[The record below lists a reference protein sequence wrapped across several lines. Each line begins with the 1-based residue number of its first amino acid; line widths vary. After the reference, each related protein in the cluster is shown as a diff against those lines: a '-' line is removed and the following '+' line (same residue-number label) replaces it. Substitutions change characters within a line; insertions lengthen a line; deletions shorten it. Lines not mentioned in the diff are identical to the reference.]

1 MANKGTN
8 TGTGGIN
15 IDDKQYGMDVGLPNS
30 EGGAQGQWSAGDV
43 SVDDADFQKDITKP
57 TKETFA
63 RYMSKTTLGQ
73 AGSSTHRNYYA
84 VGTGDGTPV
93 YNTKLTDEYGYP
105 AKIQET
111 ENEEKFS
118 SVGVGVPVM
127 NPEFLKKG
135 LVPPRDAFGL
145 EVPDG
150 NKLLLNAATPAE
162 PGGPY
167 VKSAKELNFPI
178 KQYVSAVTKK
188 NRFNSDVK
196 YFDNYLNTGV
206 RPNDNVPPVIVS
218 QFLKHGVSPG
228 EQEQPA
234 KTYDFNRLAHV
245 GTVLQLAATGEYA
258 AIGGSSTIDPND
270 LGIAI
275 STLAP
280 GVGQLGAGVPLPAEY
295 LDVKNIINRLTEN
308 PVSDGQL
315 TEFGTQ
321 FEGVINS
328 SFEKFSGFSSLGMT
342 VLVLA
347 LAIVVVV
354 AIEVASYLFPKTSS
368 AVPLAET
375 TFKKNFRLGMG
386 TYSSGKVTS
395 QPEDLTSLLSSI
407 GSSSAMQFFGIL
419 PTRLDFFTATTVGVQ
434 TTFGLGPNFEP
445 RTTTQSSGYLVTI
458 CRAIVRSVTRF
469 FVEFVEL
476 GKLAFS
482 GNVGD
487 SFAKALEIIST
498 IKNSRFIRSINVFAQ
513 LGDVTLKQQSLA
525 YDVTLN
531 IDSSRKISLIDSSVV
546 EVDSSAFYGR
556 NRLYADKQR
565 IALKL
570 AWTADRAPDVYVI
583 PPHLKKAAFAL
594 DGPIYDK
601 RSSSSRARY
610 QEVDI
615 TKTRISPDTVAEIE
629 ARLEGEYLPFYI
641 QDLRTNEFVSFHAFL
656 TTLADDYTANYDTT
670 EGIGRMDPVRSYKN
684 TTRRVTVGFVL
695 AALDEE
701 DFEGMWE
708 KINKLTTLVYPQY
721 TKGKKID
728 IDGTHVFE
736 KPFTQ
741 MIAASPMVR
750 LRVGNLFTSNYSKF
764 NIAGIFGLFDRDAK
778 IAGAASDLAPAAAS
792 PQQGNQQSSPSNSA
806 EAPQGAAESK
816 PRTDEELATIFPGG
830 EFLLRSMGNFGLG
843 NNILK
848 DAPEGAL
855 SATIMELDERR
866 LVLARIKIAKP
877 SDYSDDASLT
887 KKVEKAVKFYKDFLN
902 RRNAAAGVSQDPENL
917 EFELTIS
924 ELYLGAMSTA
934 TRAEAIKRRSAVEA
948 KQLKEKIASTVKSA
962 GEAVQAEIS
971 NLAQGVKSFL
981 GIETP
986 QPPGDFAWSGDF
998 SETPRSFDTI
1008 DEELLK
1014 EMTVEKSPPES
1025 PGAPPPP
1032 SFTDAMKDFLNEKNN
1047 AIVRSFRSTGGKGLA
1062 GFIESIGFDWNS
1074 GTWDVEH
1081 GRWAPKVC
1089 KINIT
1094 FAPIHDIAPGL
1105 DAYGF
1110 NRAPIYPLGHTGKRK
1125 IGA

>member
-1 MANKGTN
+1 MADKGTN

-15 IDDKQYGMDVGLPNS
+15 IDDKQYGMDLGLPNE

-84 VGTGDGTPV
+84 VGTGEGTAV
-93 YNTKLTDEYGYP
+93 YSTKLTDDYGYP
-105 AKIQET
+105 AKIQES

-118 SVGVGVPVM
+118 SVGVGVPIL

-135 LVPPRDAFGL
+135 LGPPRDAFGL

-150 NKLLLNAATPAE
+150 NKLLLNAAEPADV
-162 PGGPY
+162 GGPY
-167 VKSAKELNFPI
+167 VKNAKELNFPI

-188 NRFNSDVK
+188 NRFNSDTK
-196 YFDNYLNTGV
+196 YFGDYLETGV
-206 RPNDNVPPVIVS
+206 RPGSNVPPVVVS
-218 QFLKHGVSPG
+218 QFLEPGVSPG
-228 EQEQPA
+228 EQVKPA
-234 KTYDFNRLAHV
+234 ETYDFNRLAHV

-258 AIGGSSTIDPND
+258 AIIGSDTIDPND
-270 LGIAI
+270 AGIAA

-295 LDVKNIINRLTEN
+295 LDVKNIISRLTKN

-354 AIEVASYLFPKTSS
+354 AIEVAAFAFPKASS
-368 AVPLAET
+368 SVPLAESD
-375 TFKKNFRLGMG
+375 FKNNFRLGMG
-386 TYSSGKVTS
+386 TYDRGKISG
-395 QPEDLTSLLSSI
+395 QPEDLASLLSSI

-434 TTFGLGPNFEP
+434 TTFGLGPNFAP

-458 CRAIVRSVTRF
+458 CRAIVRSITRF

-498 IKNSRFIRSINVFAQ
+498 IKNSRFVRSINVFAQ
-513 LGDVTLKQQSLA
+513 LGDVTLKQQSSA

-531 IDSSRKISLIDSSVV
+531 IDSSRKISLIDSVLLQK
-546 EVDSSAFYGR
+546 DSSTFYGR
-556 NRLYADKQR
+556 NRLYAGGSQKSG
-565 IALKL
+565 LKL
-570 AWTADRAPDVYVI
+570 AWTADRAPDTYVL
-583 PPHLKKAAFAL
+583 PPHVKKAAFAL
-594 DGPIYDK
+594 DGPLYDK

-610 QEVDI
+610 TEADL
-615 TKTRISPDTVAEIE
+615 TKARISPDTVAEIE

-656 TTLADDYTANYDTT
+656 TTLADDYSANYDTT
-670 EGIGRMDPVRSYKN
+670 EGIGRMDPVRIYKN
-684 TTRRVTVGFVL
+684 TTRRVSVGFVL
-695 AALDEE
+695 AALDAE

-741 MIAASPMVR
+741 VVAASPMVR

-764 NIAGIFGLFDRDAK
+764 NIAGIFGLFDPSAK
-778 IAGAASDLAPAAAS
+778 LDGAASDLAPAAAS
-792 PQQGNQQSSPSNSA
+792 SQQGSSPSSS
-806 EAPQGAAESK
+806 EAPQGVDSTS
-816 PRTDEELATIFPGG
+816 PPNNEEYETIFKGAK
-830 EFLLRSMGNFGLG
+830 FLLRSSVGASSLGFGLDK
-843 NNILK
+843 NIPDCTLEAVILEIMPLELSDGSNQLVFVEVNLAKPQDYFGSLRKKINTAVRQLKHTLSLEGRVFGKFTQTISIANLSTASTETIARAKKKQRDAQRKIIAEKARQDRLDALQK
-848 DAPEGAL
+848 DAE
-855 SATIMELDERR
+855 
-866 LVLARIKIAKP
+866 AKAQAASENLKNAAQSFSSFIV
-877 SDYSDDASLT
+877 SDFEEPVESEASLGS
-887 KKVEKAVKFYKDFLN
+887 VEEPGSV
-902 RRNAAAGVSQDPENL
+902 
-917 EFELTIS
+917 
-924 ELYLGAMSTA
+924 LGAA
-934 TRAEAIKRRSAVEA
+934 PADPA
-948 KQLKEKIASTVKSA
+948 
-962 GEAVQAEIS
+962 
-971 NLAQGVKSFL
+971 
-981 GIETP
+981 
-986 QPPGDFAWSGDF
+986 
-998 SETPRSFDTI
+998 
-1008 DEELLK
+1008 
-1014 EMTVEKSPPES
+1014 
-1025 PGAPPPP
+1025 APPPSP
-1032 SFTDAMKDFLNEKNN
+1032 SYDAAMKDFLDEKNN

-1081 GRWAPKVC
+1081 GRWAPKMC
-1089 KINIT
+1089 KISIT
-1094 FAPIHDIAPGL
+1094 FAPVHDIAPGL